1 MNKTIHPYQ
10 LLYIFGLPLL
20 IITGMVVL
28 AKSTLFLK
36 HPEQLA
42 VGITLDLVFTAPL
55 LYFLLIRKKA
65 IPNTTVVPL
74 FILGVVITSFI
85 IPKDYQN
92 LLLQVKYWVVPIV
105 EISVVALTIYKIRQI
120 RKAYKAHHQDI
131 SLDFYTTLKTSTA
144 AILPKRI
151 GMLLVTEIAVIY
163 YAFINWKK
171 QKLATNEFTYHK
183 HSSVIA
189 LLAVF
194 IFLAL
199 GETAI
204 LHYLIQKWN
213 GVVAWVLTIISIYTA
228 LQLFGILRS
237 MRKRPIVITDEK
249 LYLRHGIFSETTIA
263 LDQIES
269 FEQSSKSIVFDEQV
283 RRLSPLGELTNY
295 NYIIHLKSPQT
306 LVGLYGLKK
315 HFTTLA
321 FHVDDKRL
329 FHSSLSKKIQNQK

>member
-92 LLLQVKYWVVPIV
+92 LLLQIKYWVVPVV
-105 EISVVALTIYKIRQI
+105 EISVVSFTIYKIRQI

-131 SLDFYTTLKTSTA
+131 SPDFYTALTTTTA
-144 AILPKRI
+144 TILPKRI
-151 GMLLVTEIAVIY
+151 STLLATEVAVIY
-163 YAFINWKK
+163 YAFINWKR
-171 QKLATNEFTYHK
+171 QKLAANEFTYHK
-183 HSSVIA
+183 HSSAVA

-194 IFLAL
+194 IFLVL

-213 GVVAWVLTIISIYTA
+213 GIVAWILTIISIYTA

-249 LYLRHGIFSETTIA
+249 LYLKYGIFSETTIA

-269 FEQSSKSIVFDEQV
+269 FEQSSKSIVFDEQA

-295 NYIIHLKSPQT
+295 NYIIHLKSPQI
-306 LVGLYGLKK
+306 LVGLYGFKK
-315 HFTTLA
+315 SFTTLA
-321 FHVDDKRL
+321 FHVDDKKGFKAAL
-329 FHSSLSKKIQNQK
+329 SSKLEAIL